1 MPFRTVRTN
10 KGFKQVYIPD
20 PEEKYIEQCKEKAS
34 IDAAHEH
41 IAEVPPK
48 LSDKEFYNAMRELS
62 PANLHGFISY
72 DPSMEKPNF
81 IPEKEF
87 TDSMSESVED
97 KIVHIYLASHK
108 DYVFPDID
116 IYKPLQVG
124 AALHEDLH
132 FPYRD
137 DTGDNISEKN
147 PYYCEMTAY
156 YWVWKNSTAD
166 IVGVG
171 HYRRVPA
178 NPAEELYSK
187 EEVIDILS
195 HNDYMTT
202 GCVEWRESEVNYY
215 KLDKDEDTDIPG
227 YGVYNQYRRCHNG
240 VDMDL
245 AWLAIKRLYP
255 EYEEDFVNQIVFG
268 RLFVPCNILIAPKP
282 IFDGFCKWIF
292 DILFFVEKY
301 SPYKLYDDYNQRVFG
316 FLAERLL
323 ALYFFHNKLKCQNC
337 AVIDLNKE
345 EEDE

>member
-1 MPFRTVRTN
+1 MPFKTVRTN
-10 KGFKQVYIPD
+10 KGFQQVYIPD
-20 PEEKYIEQCKEKAS
+20 PEEKYIEKCKEK
-34 IDAAHEH
+34 
-41 IAEVPPK
+41 
-48 LSDKEFYNAMRELS
+48 EFYDAMRES
-62 PANLHGFISY
+62 AVANTGVPIPDKPIEEPHVISSLEDIVD
-72 DPSMEKPNF
+72 DP
-81 IPEKEF
+81 
-87 TDSMSESVED
+87 VED
-97 KIVHIYLASHK
+97 KTVHIYLASHK

-166 IVGVG
+166 IVGIG

-178 NPAEELYSK
+178 NPAEELFSK

-202 GCVEWRESEVNYY
+202 GCIEWKKSEVDYY

-227 YGVYNQYRRCHNG
+227 SGVYNQYRRCHNG

-245 AWLAIKRLYP
+245 AWLAIKQLYP

-268 RLFVPCNILIAPKP
+268 KLFVPCNILIAPKP
-282 IFDGFCKWIF
+282 IFDGFCQWIF

-301 SPYKLYDDYNQRVFG
+301 SPYKLYDSYNQRVFG

-345 EEDE
+345 EEDEQE